1 MNLKTVKN
9 LERLDDREE
18 LEEMD
23 ELEDGKKL
31 RGLNEVE
38 DKELRG
44 LDETENYEGLEG
56 LGGFEDK
63 ELGGLDGI
71 EDEEVRDCENCEN
84 STSPLFQSLFVDRT
98 VVAKKKCALP
108 ASRGKNEEID
118 SSNSRSGP
126 LLIQCYLLI

>member
-1 MNLKTVKN
+1 MNLKTVKI

-18 LEEMD
+18 LEETD
-23 ELEDGKKL
+23 ELEDGKEL

-44 LDETENYEGLEG
+44 LDETEDYEELEG

-84 STSPLFQSLFVDRT
+84 STSPLLQGLFVDRT
-98 VVAKKKCALP
+98 VVARKQVCTAHVQ
-108 ASRGKNEEID
+108 RGE
-118 SSNSRSGP
+118 
-126 LLIQCYLLI
+126 